1 MKSILPKIQAQ
12 FDKMCA
18 TGKLFQSSI
27 SGHEL
32 ADTYL
37 LGFVSDPV
45 FRDPESSVHNCN
57 SCKNFIH
64 RYGTILAI
72 DSDLNIMTLFDI
84 PDIDEEYKESFR
96 LMSEELKEAPIRGV
110 FVETYE
116 NLSQELCYERPIKK
130 DQEKYWLGSQKN
142 VKCYTEEEAEK
153 FGVVK
158 PNEIREFYHL
168 SVQIPRQFIDFS
180 GSSVEALRGR
190 HYDNFTVFRRTM
202 EEIPIDTVL
211 LVRDLINQGSLLDG
225 DAHLHKVEGILPML
239 TEYQKVPVDK
249 REIWCWV
256 KSVGFKYAKFKNELI
271 GKLCTELA
279 EGRELNGACQDWN
292 FRVDPANYMKATAPI
307 TKKQIEEAKKFVEE
321 NGYEASFSRRC
332 ATIEDIKA
340 SDILH
345 INSGDGAI
353 KKVSIFDDVKPTHTR
368 HKRSEFDKVET
379 VGIEKFMSDILP
391 TCTSVEAFLLNQ
403 HKRNMVTLTT
413 SEDPD
418 SKPIF
423 KWPNNYSW
431 TYSGN
436 LAGKSQIKEA
446 VKAAGGVVDAP
457 FRFSIMWNEDGRDIV
472 DLDAHCIEG
481 EGGKRSYEIYFGNKT
496 RLSPLGG
503 TLDVDMI
510 RPKTNG
516 VENIYYKSIPENGS
530 FKFFI
535 QNYDGGKHK
544 DCRAELYINGSSY
557 SYYIDHKI
565 GDNETIAIVTINDGV
580 VNIEQSR
587 YLTDSNE
594 MSTEIYGLETNQFHK
609 VNLICL
615 SPNHWEGKVGNKHYF
630 FMLEGCK
637 SPTQI
642 RGFHNENLIPELF
655 AHRKVMEVLANT
667 TMVESTDG
675 QLSGLGFDAT
685 VRDELIVR
693 LKGSHSRVLKIQ
705 F

>member
-12 FDKMCA
+12 FDRMCA

-37 LGFVSDPV
+37 LGFGKDPV

-72 DSDLNIMTLFDI
+72 DADFNIMTLFDI
-84 PDIDEEYKESFR
+84 PNIDKEYEESFK
-96 LMSEELKEAPIRGV
+96 LMSEELREAPIKGV
-110 FVETYE
+110 FVETYG
-116 NLSQELCYERPIKK
+116 NLSWNLCYERPIKV
-130 DQEKYWLGSQKN
+130 DQGKYWLGLQKN
-142 VKCYTEEEAEK
+142 VKCYTEEEATK

-158 PNEIREFYHL
+158 PNETREFYHL

-180 GSSVEALRGR
+180 GDSVEAIRGR
-190 HYDNFTVFRRTM
+190 HYDNFTVFKRTM
-202 EEIPIDTVL
+202 EEIPLDTVY

-225 DAHLHKVEGILPML
+225 DAHLHKIEGIIPML
-239 TEYQKVPVDK
+239 IEYQKVPVDK
-249 REIWCWV
+249 RELWCWV

-271 GKLCTELA
+271 GVLCTELA
-279 EGRELNGACQDWN
+279 EGKELNEACKAWN
-292 FRVDPANYMKATAPI
+292 IRVDPANYMKATAPI
-307 TKKQIEEAKKFVEE
+307 TKKQIEEARKFVVD

-345 INSGDGAI
+345 INSGDGTI

-391 TCTSVEAFLLNQ
+391 TCTSVEVFFLNQ

-413 SEDPD
+413 SEDPG

-431 TYSGN
+431 TYAGN

-446 VKAAGGVVDAP
+446 VKAAGGIVDAP
-457 FRFSIMWNEDGRDIV
+457 FRFSIMWNEDGRDLV
-472 DLDAHCIEG
+472 DLDAHCVEVN
-481 EGGKRSYEIYFGNKT
+481 KKYEIYYGNKQV
-496 RLSPLGG
+496 LSPLGG

-510 RPKTNG
+510 RPATKG
-516 VENIYYKSIPENGS
+516 VENIYYKSIPNGQ

-535 QNYDGGKHK
+535 RNFDNGKHK
-544 DCRAELYINGSSY
+544 DCRAELYIDGETY

-565 GDNETIAIVTINDGV
+565 CSDELIAVVTIENGVV
-580 VNIEQSR
+580 VNIEQSK
-587 YLTDSNE
+587 YLTDSNAT
-594 MSTEIYGLETNQFHK
+594 STEIYGLETNQFHK
-609 VNLICL
+609 VNLVCL

-637 SPTQI
+637 SPTKI

-667 TMVESTDG
+667 TMVESTDN

-685 VRDELIVR
+685 VRDEVIVR
-693 LKGSHSRVLKIQ
+693 LKGSHNRVLKIQ

>member
-1 MKSILPKIQAQ
+1 MKAILPKLQAQ

-18 TGKLFQSSI
+18 TGILFQSSI

-37 LGFVSDPV
+37 LGFGEDPV
-45 FRDPESSVHNCN
+45 FRDPSSSVHNCN
-57 SCKNFIH
+57 CCKNFIH
-64 RYGTILAI
+64 RYGTILAV
-72 DSDLNIMTLFDI
+72 DSELNLMTLFDI
-84 PDIDEEYKESFR
+84 PDIDEEYRESFK
-96 LMSEELKEAPIRGV
+96 LMDTELREAPIKDI
-110 FVETYE
+110 FVETYDA
-116 NLSQELCYERPIKK
+116 LSHDLVYERPIKK
-130 DQEKYWLGSQKN
+130 DQEKYWLGLRMN
-142 VKCYTEEEAEK
+142 VKCYTQEEAEK

-158 PNEIREFYHL
+158 PNEIREFYHM
-168 SVQIPRQFIDFS
+168 SVQIPRQFISFGSDSAESIRGQYRDAFS
-180 GSSVEALRGR
+180 
-190 HYDNFTVFRRTM
+190 VFKRTM

-225 DAHLHKVEGILPML
+225 DAHLHKIEGILPML
-239 TEYQKVPVDK
+239 TEYQKVPLDK

-271 GKLCTELA
+271 GVLCTELA
-279 EGRELNGACQDWN
+279 EGKELNEACKAWN
-292 FRVDPANYMKATAPI
+292 YRVDPANYMKATAPI

-321 NGYEASFSRRC
+321 NGYEESFARRC
-332 ATIEDIKA
+332 ATIDDIKA

-345 INSGDGAI
+345 INSGDGTI
-353 KKVSIFDDVKPTHTR
+353 KKVSVFDDVKPTCTR

-391 TCTSVEAFLLNQ
+391 TCTSVEVFLLNQ

-413 SEDPD
+413 SINPG

-431 TYSGN
+431 TYCGN

-446 VKAAGGVVDAP
+446 VKAAGGIVDAP

-472 DLDAHCIEG
+472 DLDAHCIE
-481 EGGKRSYEIYFGNKT
+481 ENKNYEIYYGNRKI
-496 RLSPLGG
+496 LSPLGG
-503 TLDVDMI
+503 QLDVDMI
-510 RPKTNG
+510 RPATKG
-516 VENIYYKSIPENGS
+516 VENIYYKTIPNGQ
-530 FKFFI
+530 FRFFI
-535 QNYDGGKHK
+535 RNYDGGKHK
-544 DCRAELYINGSSY
+544 DCRAELYIDGETY

-565 GDNETIAIVTINDGV
+565 CTDETIAVVTIKDGVV
-580 VNIEQSR
+580 VNIEQSK
-587 YLTDSNE
+587 YLTDSNST
-594 MSTEIYGLETNQFHK
+594 STEIYGLDTNQFHK
-609 VNLICL
+609 VNLVCL

-637 SPTQI
+637 SPTKI

-667 TMVESTDG
+667 TMVESTDN

-685 VRDELIVR
+685 VRDEVIVR
-693 LKGSHSRVLKIQ
+693 LKGSHSRVIKIQ

>member
-12 FDKMCA
+12 FDRMCA

-37 LGFVSDPV
+37 LGFEPDLV

-57 SCKNFIH
+57 ACKNFIH

-72 DSDLNIMTLFDI
+72 DANLNIMTLFDI
-84 PDIDEEYKESFR
+84 PDIDEEYKESFG
-96 LMSEELKEAPIRGV
+96 LMSDELREAPIKGV
-110 FVETYE
+110 FVETYD
-116 NLSQELCYERPIKK
+116 NLSRVLCYEWPTEIKK
-130 DQEKYWLGSQKN
+130 DQEKYWLGLHKN
-142 VKCYTEEEAEK
+142 VKCYTKEEAEK

-158 PNEIREFYHL
+158 PDEIREFYHL

-180 GSSVEALRGR
+180 GDSVEAIRGR
-190 HYDNFTVFRRTM
+190 YYDAFTVFKRTM
-202 EEIPIDTVL
+202 EEIPLDTVL

-225 DAHLHKVEGILPML
+225 DAHLHKIEGIIPML

-249 REIWCWV
+249 RDLWCWV

-271 GKLCTELA
+271 GVLCTELA
-279 EGRELNGACQDWN
+279 EGKELNEACKAWN
-292 FRVDPANYMKATAPI
+292 YRVDPANYMKATAPI
-307 TKKQIEEAKKFVEE
+307 TNKQIEEAKKFVEE
-321 NGYEASFSRRC
+321 NGYEESFSRRC

-345 INSGDGAI
+345 INSGDGTV

-391 TCTSVEAFLLNQ
+391 TCTSVEVFLLNQ
-403 HKRNMVTLTT
+403 HERNMVTLTT
-413 SEDPD
+413 SVNPD

-431 TYSGN
+431 TYAGN

-472 DLDAHCIEG
+472 DLDAHCWEN
-481 EGGKRSYEIYFGNKT
+481 EKYEIYYRNKT
-496 RLSPLGG
+496 QLSPLKG

-510 RPKTNG
+510 RPKTTG
-516 VENIYYKSIPENGS
+516 VENIYYKSLPDGK
-530 FKFFI
+530 FRFFI
-535 QNYDGGKHK
+535 VNFDGRDHK
-544 DCRAELYINGSSY
+544 NCRAELYINGESY

-565 GDNETIAIVTINDGV
+565 TRD
-580 VNIEQSR
+580 VNIATVEIRGGDVVSIEHSK
-587 YLTDSNE
+587 YLTDSNAV
-594 MSTEIYGLETNQFHK
+594 STEVYGLETNQFHK

-615 SPNHWEGKVGNKHYF
+615 SPNYWEGKVGNKHYF

-642 RGFHNENLIPELF
+642 RGFHNENLIPELLT
-655 AHRKVMEVLANT
+655 HRKVMEVLANT

-685 VRDELIVR
+685 VRDEVIVR
-693 LKGSHSRVLKIQ
+693 LKGSHSRVLKVQ